1 MTGQGVL
8 AAPRRHLALHL
19 PRWATDC
26 LKRADPALAASQRP
40 FALWEKQKGA
50 MKLVALDLKASA
62 EGLFTGQNL
71 SDAKALVTNLEL
83 REIDRVFV
91 EQVFA
96 DFADWHSNAS
106 PMVAVHNAQ
115 SAWGDLILD
124 VTGVSH
130 LFGGEERMLQVL
142 TERLEALGFT
152 VNGAIGP
159 NIGVA
164 WALAHYSS
172 AAVVN
177 DNVMEILARLPVAA
191 LRLEEAQIEGLKHLG
206 LKQIGQLY
214 SRDRRSLQA
223 RFGASLLLRLD
234 QALGYVEERLT
245 PRLPLAEHYVERRY
259 PEPIGLIDDVL
270 MTTRDLALQL
280 AARLEREGLG
290 AQAFHLFLY
299 RVDHK
304 VMTLSVN
311 AARGTRDPVHIARL
325 FAYRAERLQGE
336 YDAGFGIDMI
346 RLAASSVSPL
356 SETQIGAFA
365 TDNGAASL
373 DQLYDRMTSRLGPL
387 AVVRNSFVNTHIPER
402 AVKLEPVIAAPQ
414 NRPALLPVA
423 APRPLRLLPQPEPIT
438 VSLAEVPDGPPPNMV
453 WRRVTYRFVRSSGPE
468 RISAEWW
475 LSRSKLK
482 LTVETVETAEH
493 SDTPERYYEEGE
505 TARDYFIAEDDGGRR
520 FWIFRQ
526 GLFGVAQTPKWFLH
540 GFFS

>member
-1 MTGQGVL
+1 
-8 AAPRRHLALHL
+8 
-19 PRWATDC
+19 
-26 LKRADPALAASQRP
+26 
-40 FALWEKQKGA
+40 

-62 EGLFTGQNL
+62 EGLFAGQNL
-71 SDAKALVTNLEL
+71 SDAKGLVTNLEL
-83 REIDRVFV
+83 REIDRPFI

-106 PMVAVHNAQ
+106 PIVAVHKAQ
-115 SAWGDLILD
+115 APWGDLILD

-130 LFGGEERMLQVL
+130 LFGGEERMLEGM
-142 TERLEALGFT
+142 TGRLEVLGFT
-152 VNGAIGP
+152 VSGAIGP
-159 NIGVA
+159 NVGTA
-164 WALAHYSS
+164 WALAHHSYPR
-172 AAVVN
+172 VVY
-177 DNVMEILARLPVAA
+177 DNVMEVLAGLPVGA

-214 SRDRRSLQA
+214 GRERRALQA

-245 PRLPLAEHYVERRY
+245 PRLPLAEHYVERRFA
-259 PEPIGLIDDVL
+259 EPIGLIDDVL
-270 MTTRDLALQL
+270 MTSGDLALQL
-280 AARLEREGLG
+280 ASRLEREGLG

-304 VMTLSVN
+304 VMTLSVK
-311 AARGTRDPVHIARL
+311 AARATRDALHIGRL
-325 FAYRAERLQGE
+325 FAHRSERLQGE

-346 RLAASSVSPL
+346 RLAASSITAL
-356 SETQIGAFA
+356 SEAQIGAFSI
-365 TDNGAASL
+365 DDGAASL

-387 AVVRNSFVNTHIPER
+387 AVVRNSFVNTHIPEL
-402 AVKLEPVIAAPQ
+402 AVKLEPVVDP
-414 NRPALLPVA
+414 RPKEPVPPLPVA
-423 APRPLRLLPQPEPIT
+423 APRPLRLLPQPEPIS

-453 WRRVTYRFVRSSGPE
+453 WRRVTYRFVKSSGPE

-482 LTVETVETAEH
+482 LTIEETKEGAR
-493 SDTPERYYEEGE
+493 SSAPERSYQEGE
-505 TARDYFIAEDDGGRR
+505 TARDYFIAEDEGGRR

-526 GLFGVAQTPKWFLH
+526 GLFGVAEAPKWFLH